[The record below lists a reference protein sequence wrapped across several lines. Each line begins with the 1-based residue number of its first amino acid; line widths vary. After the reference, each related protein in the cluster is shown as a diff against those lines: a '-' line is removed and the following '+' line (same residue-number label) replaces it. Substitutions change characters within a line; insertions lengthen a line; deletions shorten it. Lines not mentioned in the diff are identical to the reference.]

1 MKSRS
6 RRAGIGALLL
16 LLLTGCGDSV
26 KKDFVVATGPQG
38 TTNYELGNVIVETFN
53 DGLRYR
59 VRPDTAVSGSLARA
73 KALQDGKVDF
83 AMVQNDIVLTEENS
97 RDLRTVL
104 PLYPQVLFI
113 IYKPGIEAKM
123 LPELLKGRRVGVGPR
138 NSGVQA
144 FIKRL
149 CREFQVDTSA
159 CTFVYTAYEQ
169 NILGDSIDISCSLI
183 GFNNPRIND
192 MIGQGGRIWAFDSVD
207 QLGRGAS
214 VEGFCM
220 KYPYAQPY
228 VLPRRL
234 YGAYP
239 AEPMLTLAVNNILV
253 ASARTDDVV
262 VYDFVQYLLTHKEQL
277 VNRNVLFTALPVDE
291 TQAPSR
297 FPLHNGVRKY
307 YERDRPTFFERH
319 ADLLGL
325 LIALLTIIG
334 SAFFGIHQLRRQ
346 LSERRLDKY
355 RFKLLDLQRKLEFTY
370 DLPTLLE
377 LEKNLRQLWKD
388 LIEAARQHRVRVDK
402 EFETLR
408 NMLKETEDELHNKR
422 MEAEREDE
430 G

>member
-1 MKSRS
+1 MKSRQWCA
-6 RRAGIGALLL
+6 RTGVIL
-16 LLLTGCGDSV
+16 LLLTACGDAV

-38 TTNYELGNVIVETFN
+38 TTNYELGNVIVATFN
-53 DGLRYR
+53 DGLKYR
-59 VRPDTAVSGSLARA
+59 VRPDTGVSGSLARA

-83 AMVQNDIVLTEENS
+83 AMVQNDIVLSEENS

-113 IYKPGIEAKM
+113 IYKPGIQAKT
-123 LPELLKGRRVGVGPR
+123 LRELLERRRIGVGPR

-149 CREFQVDTSA
+149 CCEFQVDTSTCA
-159 CTFVYTAYEQ
+159 FTYTSYED
-169 NILGDSIDISCSLI
+169 NILGDSIDVSCSLI
-183 GFNNPRIND
+183 GFNNPRISN
-192 MIGQGGRIWAFDSVD
+192 MVGNGGRIWAFDSVD
-207 QLGRGAS
+207 QLGFGAS

-239 AEPMLTLAVNNILV
+239 TESILTLAVNNILV
-253 ASARTDDVV
+253 ASANTDDVV
-262 VYDFVQYLLTHKEQL
+262 VYDFVQYLLTHKEQM
-277 VNRNVLFTALPVDE
+277 VNRNVLFTALPIDE

-297 FPLHNGVRKY
+297 FPLHDGVRKY
-307 YERDRPTFFERH
+307 YERDRPTFFERY
-319 ADLLGL
+319 ADMLGL
-325 LIALLTIIG
+325 ILAIITIIG

-346 LSERRLDKY
+346 ISERRLDKF
-355 RFKLLDLQRKLEFTY
+355 RFKLLDLQRRLEFTY

-377 LEKNLRQLWKD
+377 LEKTLRQLWKD
-388 LIEAARQHRVRVDK
+388 LIEAARQNKVRADK